1 MNYPLFGSDLPWR
14 RFWCRRD
21 GSGPISVDFSNA
33 FLSDLVD
40 DSIWRGDTDLRC
52 TAELLPTVGPIVLS
66 GEPGMGKSTEL
77 KTAIALSEGQPGIVI
92 SANCASIS
100 EYADFR
106 RHVFKSDPWERW
118 LANPAKTMTLFVD
131 SIDEGLIQVPTFVE
145 LLTADLGKVSRQR
158 LRLVLVCRSM
168 EWPTTV
174 ENSLFNLWELPR
186 EKAPVM
192 ELCPLRQTDV
202 RIAANALGLD
212 SDAFLHAVYEAQ
224 AAPLAARPVT
234 LSFLLKEFREGHR
247 TAWSHRELYERGS
260 HRLVREHDAA
270 RASRFQ
276 RRRKVICTSD
286 DDARYRTAQRLAALL
301 LLTGRTA
308 FNTSHLH
315 PEDVPAND
323 ISVTIDD
330 ELAAVETA
338 LFTGFG
344 ADRFRFVHQ
353 TIAEC
358 LAAQSLKD
366 RPLVQLRKLLCS
378 WGNGLEHVAPQL
390 AELSAWVAGYNQ
402 EFFHHLLRIDPAVLL
417 RSDVARVQADCKRSL
432 IDALLEGA
440 QREEIFD
447 EHHYRR
453 FYKGLKHPDLTN
465 QLRPILIDRSAGII
479 VRRLAFEIAE
489 VCELQE
495 LCDDFIALLHNN
507 EEQQYIREAASGA
520 LCKSLPSERLAEL
533 IPLARGQVG
542 ADPDAS
548 IRGDALRRLVP
559 EYWSVREALP
569 AIHEPQES
577 NLIGSYRVFLSS
589 ELSNHISNED
599 VLPLLAK
606 IAEWSDCF
614 DAISELHA
622 VAAKAFTLAMERLH
636 ESEIASAMV
645 NIWLQKSRGHHPFI
659 NRNNQSPTR
668 NALSNT
674 SHRRTLAALILND
687 TRVET
692 SDLWC
697 ITGSGWGV
705 LYREDLTWI
714 LEHILNASS
723 DRQFAWVEAFKH
735 LASSEVFTTSW
746 DKFLEVRNQV
756 EEIQRFYPLSWEINS
771 PESRKM
777 KADYL
782 RREREDKRW
791 KQRTNEKLDPKV
803 RLAQDMQ
810 LYVEGKTWV
819 WMRVIQDLAIAT
831 GETKSNHSHRA
842 KVEELPGWR
851 NASDAERLQYR
862 EIARSFLLHQN
873 DGYATKGALTN
884 YADGG
889 VLAIQLFQKDIDKD
903 PELKHAICENWI
915 ETLTGWYSSDHS
927 VTQELFCFAYY
938 LNPQKSL
945 SGLVRELQSN
955 QDGYG
960 HLFAMNRVSQCWNDK
975 IATIVSDFIKN
986 SNNPETIKSGLAQ
999 LADID
1004 LEASEKC
1011 ARSIIE
1017 RYDSCN
1023 PMEAFD
1029 CVIAAL
1035 ATALAKVMPSLWE
1048 ESFLMIK
1055 TTDGQFAKKVLLEM
1069 VDIVDPRSWSALAAR
1084 SEEELTNVYL
1094 STEHLFPPEERSSFE
1109 SGIVTRK
1116 HLISDLR
1123 NSILSALQ
1131 ARASHEACSQ
1141 FLRLIQELPEN
1152 ATWLRWQYQ
1161 QTLLARRRTEWSP
1174 NSLQEV
1180 QALLENQNR
1189 RLIHNESDLQD
1200 LVLEALN
1207 RIQDHLTRQSLPAVE
1222 NLWNNDGA
1230 GNKRKNFRP
1239 KDEENLSDYIARE
1252 LQRELDPSSRIVVNR
1267 EVQPRRG
1274 KRTDILVQA
1283 TRDGA
1288 RAIDLVIE
1296 VKGCWNSG
1304 IKTSVKAQLVDEY
1317 LVPFNRTHGIFLVGW
1332 FWCDKWTGTSPRKE
1346 TPLAS
1351 RAVADAVQEVAIL
1364 CTSYDGIT
1372 QPQKVVGYVLD
1383 ATLPP

>member
-1 MNYPLFGSDLPWR
+1 MSYPLFGSDLPWR
-14 RFWCRRD
+14 RFWCCR
-21 GSGPISVDFSNA
+21 GESISVDFSGA
-33 FLSDLVD
+33 FLSDPVG
-40 DSIWRGDTDLRC
+40 DSIWRGNTHLRS
-52 TAELLPTVGPIVLS
+52 TTELLPTVGPIVLS

-77 KTAIALSEGQPGIVI
+77 KTARVLSEGQPGIVI
-92 SANCASIS
+92 SANCSSMS

-106 RHVFKSDPWERW
+106 RHVFESDPWQRW
-118 LANPAKTMTLFVD
+118 QANPAETMTLFVD
-131 SIDEGLIQVPTFVE
+131 SIDEGLIQIPLFVE
-145 LLTADLGKVSRQR
+145 SLTDDLANISREH

-186 EKAPVM
+186 EKPPVM
-192 ELCPLRQTDV
+192 ELCPLRQSDV
-202 RIAANALGLD
+202 RIAADAMGID
-212 SDAFLHAVYEAQ
+212 SDAFLNAVYEAQ
-224 AAPLAARPVT
+224 ATPLAARPVT
-234 LSFLLKEFREGHR
+234 LSFLLKEFREGNG

-276 RRRKVICTSD
+276 RRSKVISSPND
-286 DDARYRTAQRLAALL
+286 DDRYKTAQRLAALL
-301 LLTGRTA
+301 LLTGKTA

-315 PEDVPAND
+315 PEDAPAND
-323 ISVTIDD
+323 IPITIGD
-330 ELAAVETA
+330 ESAAVETA
-338 LFTGFG
+338 LFTGLG
-344 ADRFRFVHQ
+344 ADRFGFAHQ

-366 RPLVQLRKLLCS
+366 RPLVQLRKLLCK
-378 WGNGLEHVAPQL
+378 WDNGLEHVAPQL
-390 AELSAWVAGYNQ
+390 AELSAWVAGYN
-402 EFFHHLLRIDPAVLL
+402 ESFFHHLLRIDPAVLL
-417 RSDVARVQADCKRSL
+417 RSDVTRVQRDCKRAL
-432 IDALLEGA
+432 TDALLGGA
-440 QREEIFD
+440 RREEIFD
-447 EHHYRR
+447 EHHYLR
-453 FYKGLKHPDLTN
+453 FYKSLKHPEMAD
-465 QLRPILIDRSAGII
+465 QLRPILRSKSSGII
-479 VRRLAFEIAE
+479 ERRLAFEIAE
-489 VCELQE
+489 ACELPE
-495 LCDDFIALLHNN
+495 LCDDFFAIINN
-507 EEQQYIREAASGA
+507 YEEQQYIREAASGA
-520 LCKSLPSERLAEL
+520 LCKSLPRERLNEL
-533 IPLARGQVG
+533 IPLALGQVG
-542 ADPDAS
+542 EDPNDS

-559 EYWSVREALP
+559 EYWSVSEALP
-569 AIHEPQES
+569 AICEPQES

-589 ELSNHISNED
+589 ELPKHISNED
-599 VLPLLAK
+599 VLHLLDK

-614 DAISELHA
+614 DSISKLHE
-622 VAAKAFTLAMERLH
+622 VAAEAFNLAMMRLN
-636 ESEIASAMV
+636 EPEIAIAMV

-674 SHRRTLAALILND
+674 SHRRTLAACILND
-687 TRVET
+687 ARVET

-714 LEHILNASS
+714 LDHILDAST

-771 PESRKM
+771 PESRKV

-803 RLAQDMQ
+803 RLAEDMQ
-810 LYVEGKTWV
+810 LYGEGKTWV

-831 GETKSNHSHRA
+831 GETKSNLYHRA

-851 NASDAERLQYR
+851 NASDTERLQYR
-862 EIARSFLLHQN
+862 EIARSFLLHHN
-873 DGYATKGALTN
+873 DGYSTKGALTN

-889 VLAIQLFQKDIDKD
+889 VLAIQLFQKDIDND

-945 SGLVRELQSN
+945 CGLVRELQSN

-986 SNNPETIKSGLAQ
+986 SNNPESIKSGLAQ
-999 LADID
+999 MADVD

-1023 PMEAFD
+1023 PMEASD

-1055 TTDGQFAKKVLLEM
+1055 TTGGQFAKKVLLEM

-1094 STEHLFPPEERSSFE
+1094 CTEHLFPPEERSSFE

-1131 ARASHEACSQ
+1131 ARASLEACSQ

-1174 NSLQEV
+1174 NSLREV

-1200 LVLEALN
+1200 LVLEALD

-1230 GNKRKNFRP
+1230 GNKRKKYRP

-1252 LQRELDPSSRIVVNR
+1252 LQRELDPSSRTVVNR

-1274 KRTDILVQA
+1274 KRTDIIVQA
-1283 TRDGA
+1283 TQDGA

-1304 IKTSVKAQLVDEY
+1304 IKTAVKAQLVDEY
-1317 LVPFNRTHGIFLVGW
+1317 LVPFSRTHGIFLVGW
-1332 FWCDKWTGTSPRKE
+1332 FWCDKWTGTSPAKE
-1346 TPLAS
+1346 MPLMS
-1351 RAVADAVQEVAIL
+1351 RTVTDAAQEVAKL
-1364 CTSYDGIT
+1364 CDSYDGIK

-1383 ATLPP
+1383 ATLPS